1 MPAPFRQGETTM
13 SIEHCGVLEH
23 DDTCLCDVVIP
34 GSTPWVTDA
43 VRDMWMGLEI
53 VEIRGYDGIWDDD
66 SIINYLQ
73 DLVYAKDRWE
83 QSLPKVSL
91 STSDDRFGKYRE
103 TLRFRLQCPDA
114 PSILDVAKELGINYS
129 ELMYVL
135 FTNRYYMSKETLLE
149 FESDVRNRRFH
160 SAHMLSK
167 KYGMALK
174 STRKLHSYWGV
185 PFADKMD
192 VRTPDQILVDEL
204 VENSPGLKAT
214 QIMDIVIQEFGK
226 DCGQTAN
233 KIRYRRHYLLNC
245 KGNK

>member
-1 MPAPFRQGETTM
+1 M

-34 GSTPWVTDA
+34 HSTGWVTDA

-53 VEIRGYDGIWDDD
+53 VDIRGYDRLWDDD

-73 DLVYAKDRWE
+73 DLTFAKDRWE
-83 QSLPKVSL
+83 QSLPNVNL
-91 STSDDRFGKYRE
+91 STSDDRFSKYRE
-103 TLRFRLQCPDA
+103 TLRRRLQSPDA

-135 FTNRYYMSKETLLE
+135 FTNRHYMPRDQLLE

-160 SAHMLSK
+160 SAHIMGK
-167 KYGMALK
+167 KYGMLRK
-174 STRKLHSYWGV
+174 STKKLHSYWGV
-185 PFADKMD
+185 PFANKMD
-192 VRTPDQILVDEL
+192 MRTDDQILVDEL
-204 VENSPGLKAT
+204 VHNSPELKAT
-214 QIMDIVIQEFGK
+214 HILDILVREYGS
-226 DCGQTAN
+226 DCNQTVD
-233 KIRYRRHYLLNC
+233 KIRYRRHYLLKC